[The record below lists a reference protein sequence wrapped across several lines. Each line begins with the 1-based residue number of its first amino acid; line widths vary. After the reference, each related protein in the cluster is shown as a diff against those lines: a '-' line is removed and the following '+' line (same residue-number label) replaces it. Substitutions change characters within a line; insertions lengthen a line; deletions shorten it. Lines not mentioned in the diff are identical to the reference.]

1 MNKIL
6 VLIITVLF
14 LTGCSSG
21 TQATSS
27 SGNGT
32 TVAEDLKE
40 VAGDLKETGED
51 IKDTL
56 SDTFNE
62 AFGDL
67 LGSSSSTNSSE
78 TNHAFVQIKESEDK
92 YTAYIKDY
100 VSRNCAT
107 VGYESLGGDRN
118 DYVGNGYIRVIMITE
133 DGEYPGISDGELK
146 DYYVVAQSLEPNTE
160 VRYTYQ
166 KDSEGNEYDNLIEW
180 QNIDEIVLKVKK
192 VGSSDPTTDK
202 GMTKINVSPDKYT
215 CYVKD
220 YVGRNLAECG
230 YISMLGDFRDRYG
243 TGNLELVII
252 TNDGSYIDLGGDD
265 AAESL
270 KNYVVVGQGVEPNTE
285 IKFEYSKDSNGN
297 EYSFTSWQSR
307 EEIEL
312 YVEKSPD

>member
-1 MNKIL
+1 MKKF
-6 VLIITVLF
+6 LIQIMIMFL

-21 TQATSS
+21 TQTTSS

-32 TVAEDLKE
+32 TVTEDLQN
-40 VAGDLKETGED
+40 VANDLKETGEE

-56 SDTFNE
+56 SDTFSE

-78 TNHAFVQIKESEDK
+78 TNHTFVQIKESEDK

-133 DGEYPGISDGELK
+133 DGEYPGISDDELK
-146 DYYVVAQSLEPNTE
+146 NYYVVAQSLEPNTE
-160 VRYTYQ
+160 VKYTYQ
-166 KDSEGNEYDNLIEW
+166 KDSEGKEYDNLIEW

-202 GMTKINVSPDKYT
+202 GMTKINASPDKYT

-220 YVGRNLAECG
+220 YVGRNLAGCG
-230 YISMLGDFRDRYG
+230 YISMFEDFRDHYG
-243 TGNLELVII
+243 MGNLKLVII
-252 TNDGSYIDLGGDD
+252 TNDGSYIDLSGDD
-265 AAESL
+265 VVKSL
-270 KNYVVVGQGVEPNTE
+270 KNYIVVGQGVEPNTE

-297 EYSFTSWQSR
+297 EYNFTSWQSR

-312 YVEKSPD
+312 YVEKLPD